1 MCEPLHIKQIN
12 VWHDSVHRS
21 GEQNMAVDELLMSS
35 VSDLSV
41 VRFYL
46 WGNPTVSFGYFYK
59 LEEAKQAFENTEQLN
74 YVRRW
79 TGGGVVDH
87 RIDLTYT
94 LVIPKCHP
102 LANLRGAE
110 SYRIIHVAV
119 ASALSAQGV
128 SCEVIVENAGDGSA
142 ACFENPVA
150 YDIVSGEGNKLAGA
164 GQKRSRYGLL
174 HQGSVAGVKDTVRW
188 QQDFLKA
195 IASETLKWQPDSKL
209 LDESVNLA
217 QEKYQTDAWLKKR

>member
-1 MCEPLHIKQIN
+1 MSDSQHIEQIR
-12 VWHDSVHRS
+12 VWQDPVPRS
-21 GEQNMAVDELLMSS
+21 GEQNMAIDELLMTS

-41 VRFYL
+41 LRFYE
-46 WGNPTVSFGYFYK
+46 WSEPTVSFGYFDK
-59 LEEAKQAFENTEQLN
+59 LAEAQKAFSDDENLN

-94 LVIPKCHP
+94 LVIPKSHP

-110 SYRIIHVAV
+110 SYRIIHEAV
-119 ASALSAQGV
+119 ASALNDQGV
-128 SCEVIVENAGDGSA
+128 DCKVIAENAGDGNA

-150 YDIVSGEGNKLAGA
+150 FDIVCDNGNKLAGA

-174 HQGSVAGVKDTVRW
+174 HQGSVVGVKASTQW
-188 QQDFLKA
+188 QKYFLTA
-195 IASETLKWQPDSKL
+195 LGSKMIDWSPSIDL
-209 LDESVNLA
+209 LDESVRLGE
-217 QEKYQTDAWLKKR
+217 EKYKTKEWLTKR